1 MDAALHYERSSDFCG
16 LGCACYGWCYRDGRG
31 VPIDLIIATEL
42 FQKSADLGD
51 LNGANSIG
59 VSLERGERIESD
71 VDRAVWYYRL
81 AASGLNREGMYNFG
95 RCLEYG
101 KGIGRDLIRAAKYY
115 RMSAD
120 LDHAAAQ
127 NSFGICLERGIGVKA
142 NQTLAAEY
150 YQKAADQGHPDGA
163 NNLGFCLEH
172 GLGVERNLRLAAE
185 YYKFAAD
192 HGHAE
197 GRVNYGRWLRL
208 LGKWE
213 GPDRS
218 ADTSCQPP
226 SRDDLAAKF
235 IGGLDDPKHF
245 DADSTKFLESVQRL
259 KESRIKRRM
268 ISSAPAELKVETQ
281 IKITPFFGISFKRS
295 SNGTLI
301 AVKRSE
307 SDAGSQRI
315 HRGAFIQRSLSHP
328 LLIGFHEFIPQSEL
342 EKTTIITEFAGNGTL
357 ADHLPI
363 TAEREKSGLS
373 GTNRIVQIIVGIVL
387 GMRYLHSLGIIHRN
401 LNPDTI

>member
-1 MDAALHYERSSDFCG
+1 MVL
-16 LGCACYGWCYRDGRG
+16 
-31 VPIDLIIATEL
+31 
-42 FQKSADLGD
+42 
-51 LNGANSIG
+51 
-59 VSLERGERIESD
+59 
-71 VDRAVWYYRL
+71 
-81 AASGLNREGMYNFG
+81 GLNE
-95 RCLEYG
+95 
-101 KGIGRDLIRAAKYY
+101 IWD
-115 RMSAD
+115 
-120 LDHAAAQ
+120 
-127 NSFGICLERGIGVKA
+127 
-142 NQTLAAEY
+142 
-150 YQKAADQGHPDGA
+150 
-163 NNLGFCLEH
+163 
-172 GLGVERNLRLAAE
+172 LRLN
-185 YYKFAAD
+185 AD

-213 GPDRS
+213 GSDRS

-235 IGGLDDPKHF
+235 IGGLDDPKQF

-268 ISSAPAELKVETQ
+268 ISSASAEFKIETQ
-281 IKITPFFGISFKRS
+281 IKVTPFFQISLKRS

-328 LLIGFHEFIPQSEL
+328 LLIGFHKFIPQSDS

-373 GTNRIVQIIVGIVL
+373 GTNRIMQIIVGVVL

-401 LNPDTI
+401 LNPDTILINWDWNVRLSNFGRSISRNFPDPPLVNASGDHHYQAPEWYENEFSSKSDVFSFGLILYELIVGEPVIPKDWNPLAVVKRLSIDGFRPNIPDWVCSEVKELITDCWAQDPLDRPSFEVILERLEEMDFKLIFGVKPAKLAKFVRQIKERESVNQSVGS